1 MNNEQIIKEMQETIE
16 KLKLEILEKE
26 NIVAELMQQIEE
38 QNAEQ

>member
-38 QNAEQ
+38 QNTEQ